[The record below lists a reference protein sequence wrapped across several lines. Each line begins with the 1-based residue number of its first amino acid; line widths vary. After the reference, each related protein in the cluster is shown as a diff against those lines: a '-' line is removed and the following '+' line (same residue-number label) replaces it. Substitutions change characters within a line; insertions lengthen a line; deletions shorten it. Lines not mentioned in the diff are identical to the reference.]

1 MKISLAQIKPKLSK
15 DNIQKHI
22 RYIDRAIRDNAN
34 IVIFPELSLNGYML
48 MDLVYEDAYDVKELQ
63 IFEELSLQID
73 IIVGTALR
81 VGHKIYNSAVY
92 FSKGKVINVYH
103 KNSLPNYGMFQEAR
117 FFFAGD
123 SLELFETRFGSAVT
137 VICEDLWNS
146 KIIDKIVS
154 LKPDMIYVLSASPS
168 RGFGEEGLE
177 IEQRWQSILST
188 TSSLSGTY
196 TVFVNR
202 VGYEDGLGF
211 WGGSRVVN
219 PKGILQ
225 TKAKLFEEE
234 LLSVKLD
241 RQLSYTQKY
250 LLRINN

>member
-15 DNIQKHI
+15 ENIEKHI
-22 RYIDRAIRDNAN
+22 CYIDRAISNNAE

-48 MDLVYEDAYDVKELQ
+48 MDLVYEDAYDVEELQ
-63 IFEELSLQID
+63 IFEELSLKID
-73 IIVGTALR
+73 IVLGAALR
-81 VGHKIYNSAVY
+81 IGHKIYNSAVY
-92 FSKGKVINVYH
+92 FSEGKIINIYH

-123 SLELFETRFGSAVT
+123 TLESFESKFGSVVM

-154 LKPDMIYVLSASPS
+154 LKPDMIYVLSASPA
-168 RGFGEEGLE
+168 RGFSNEGLE

-234 LLSVKLD
+234 LLGIKLD
-241 RQLSYTQKY
+241 RQLSSTQKY

>member
-1 MKISLAQIKPKLSK
+1 MKISLAQIKSKLSK
-15 DNIQKHI
+15 DNIKKHTL
-22 RYIDRAIRDNAN
+22 YIKKAIENGTN
-34 IVIFPELSLNGYML
+34 VVVFPELSLNGYML
-48 MDLVYEDAYDVKELQ
+48 MDLVYEDAYGIEELNE
-63 IFEELSLQID
+63 FEELSLSID
-73 IIVGTALR
+73 IVLGVALR

-92 FSKGKVINVYH
+92 FSEGKVINVYH

-123 SLELFETRFGSAVT
+123 SLGLFETRFGSAIT

-154 LKPDMIYVLSASPS
+154 LKPDMIYVLSASPA
-168 RGFGEEGLE
+168 RGFSEEGLE

-188 TSSLSGTY
+188 VSSLSGTY

-250 LLRINN
+250 LLRMNN

>member
-1 MKISLAQIKPKLSK
+1 MKVSLAQIKPKLSK
-15 DNIQKHI
+15 DNIKKHTS
-22 RYIDRAIRDNAN
+22 YIEKAVEDKADI
-34 IVIFPELSLNGYML
+34 IVFPELSLNGYTL
-48 MDLVYEDAYDVKELQ
+48 MDLVYEEAYTLDELNS
-63 IFEELSLQID
+63 FKELSLDID
-73 IIVGTALR
+73 ILLGVALR
-81 VGHKIYNSAVY
+81 EAHKIYNSAVY
-92 FSKGKVINVYH
+92 FSKGKILNIYH

-117 FFFAGD
+117 FFFSGD
-123 SLELFETRFGSAVT
+123 TLEPFETSYGNVVT

-154 LKPDMIYVLSASPS
+154 IKPDMIYVLSASPA
-168 RGFGEEGLE
+168 RGFEDEGLE
-177 IEQRWQSILST
+177 IEQIWQSILST
-188 TSSLSGTY
+188 TSSLSGTH

-202 VGYEDGLGF
+202 VGFEDGLGF

-225 TKAKLFEEE
+225 IKAKLFEEE

-250 LLRINN
+250 MLRINN